1 MDEDTKQQG
10 IWAFVLLAAVSMLAF
25 GMFRGCVA
33 KNETCRAAIASGNQA
48 VMNDVCRGL

>member
-1 MDEDTKQQG
+1 MGEETKSQA
-10 IWAFVLLAAVSMLAF
+10 IWGFVILAGLALVSFALS
-25 GMFRGCVA
+25 RGCIA